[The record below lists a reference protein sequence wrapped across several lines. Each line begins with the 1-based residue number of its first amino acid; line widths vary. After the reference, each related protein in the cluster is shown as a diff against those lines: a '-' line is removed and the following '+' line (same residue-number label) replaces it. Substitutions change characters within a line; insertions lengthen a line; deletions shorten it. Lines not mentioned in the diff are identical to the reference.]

1 MVTTSAFPLYRAI
14 DRHPLTVTGDTPALQ
29 VVMLMSQGR
38 ASCVLVVEQQQ
49 LIGIFT
55 ERDVVR
61 VTAAGITLEE
71 AAIAS
76 VMTTNIITMP
86 ESQAQDILAVLS
98 LLRQY
103 HIRHIPLVDEKQ
115 HLVGILSHESMREVL
130 QPADLLK
137 LRTVSEVMSK
147 QVIQASLTTSVR
159 HLTQLMSSNH
169 VSCVV
174 IVDSIDTDNY
184 RPIGIVTERDIVQL
198 RALGVDLTQTLAE
211 TVMSSPLLPIH
222 PQNSLWAA
230 HEKMRQHRIRR
241 LVVVDDMGALIGIV
255 TQTTMLQVL
264 DPMETYA
271 ALEAL
276 QKVVEVRT
284 TDLQKANEQLHHE
297 IIERQQIETAL
308 RVSQARL
315 SGILDSADEAIICVD
330 EKGLIQIFNQGA
342 EQIFGYTYE
351 EILNNTLDF
360 LLSEILIGASCQYNV
375 PNAALQSARKIG
387 EHREIFG
394 RRRDGT
400 EFPAEASISESLAG
414 DEIIFTV
421 ILRDITERKI
431 AEQALTNQIAKERL
445 MGTIAQRIRQSL
457 NLETILK
464 TTVAEVRQFLQADRV
479 IIYRFEGECD
489 GVVVVES
496 IATGCVSL
504 LENNTLDYFCVK
516 SYFPLYKQD
525 RIQIISDINNYDL
538 TENEVEIFTKLEIKS
553 DLIVPIWRGE
563 DLWGLLA
570 VHQCSSYR
578 QWQQLEIDLIQQ
590 LATQVGIAIQQA
602 QLYEQL
608 QTANQELQRL
618 ANTDGLTK
626 VANRR
631 CFDETLQSEWRRL
644 AREQLPLSLI
654 ICDVDFFKIYND
666 TYGHQAGDECLQ
678 RVARAIRLTVKRPAD
693 LLARYGGEEFVIIL
707 PNTDS
712 VGAKQLADEIHF
724 RVKLLQIPHEKSP
737 LGNLVT
743 LSLGVSSII
752 PDFSYSPEM
761 LLAAADKALYQA
773 KSEGRD
779 RIIFKLVSE
788 LS

>member
-1 MVTTSAFPLYRAI
+1 MVTTSAFPLDRAI
-14 DRHPLTVTGDTPALQ
+14 DRHPLTVTRETPALH

-61 VTAAGITLEE
+61 VTAAGIALEE
-71 AAIAS
+71 VAIAS
-76 VMTTNIITMP
+76 VMTTNIITLP
-86 ESQAQDILAVLS
+86 ESQAQDILAVIS

-115 HLVGILSHESMREVL
+115 CLVGILSHESMREVL

-147 QVIQASLTTSVR
+147 QVIQASLTTSVI

-174 IVDSIDTDNY
+174 IVTQDTDNS
-184 RPIGIVTERDIVQL
+184 RPVGIVTERDIVQL
-198 RALGVDLTQTLAE
+198 RALGVDLMQTLAE
-211 TVMSSPLLPIH
+211 IVMSSPLVPIH

-230 HEKMRQHRIRR
+230 HEKMRQYRIRR
-241 LVVVDDMGALIGIV
+241 LVVVDDIGKLLGIV
-255 TQTTMLQVL
+255 TQTSMVQIL

-284 TDLQKANEQLHHE
+284 TDLQKANEQLHYE

-315 SGILDSADEAIICVD
+315 AGILDSADEAIICVD
-330 EKGLIQIFNQGA
+330 ERGLIQIFNQGA
-342 EQIFGYTYE
+342 EQIFGYTSG
-351 EILNNTLDF
+351 EILNNTLDL
-360 LLSEILIGASCQYNV
+360 LLSETLIGASCQYNQ
-375 PNAALQSARKIG
+375 PNPSLQSARKIG
-387 EHREIFG
+387 GYREIFG

-414 DEIIFTV
+414 DELIFTV

-431 AEQALTNQIAKERL
+431 AEQALKNQIAKERL

-457 NLETILK
+457 NLKLILN

-479 IIYRFEGECD
+479 IIYSFEGECD

-496 IATGCVSL
+496 IADDCISL
-504 LENNTLDYFCVK
+504 LGNYTLDFFCVG
-516 SYFPLYKQD
+516 SHFPLYKQG
-525 RIQIISDINNYDL
+525 QFKIINDVNNSEL
-538 TENEVEIFTKLEIKS
+538 KESEVKIFNSLKIKS
-553 DLIVPIWRGE
+553 DLIVPILRGE

-570 VHQCSSYR
+570 VHQCSNYR

-602 QLYEQL
+602 QLYEEL
-608 QTANQELQRL
+608 QIANQELQGL
-618 ANTDGLTK
+618 ANTDGLTR

-631 CFDETLQSEWRRL
+631 CFDETLQLEWRRL

-678 RVARAIRLTVKRPAD
+678 RVAGAIRLTVKRPAD
-693 LLARYGGEEFVIIL
+693 LVARYGGEEFVIVL

-712 VGAKQLADEIHF
+712 VGAKHLADEIHF

-737 LGNLVT
+737 MGNLVT
-743 LSLGVSSII
+743 LSLGVSTII

-779 RIIFKLVSE
+779 RIIFKLVS
-788 LS
+788 